1 MATDLKRITRGELIC
16 WQLRHRGQTLVIAEQ
31 GAQVLEYGRDGAP
44 PILWLS
50 EQAAYR
56 IGHGVRGGVPVCWPW
71 FGALERN
78 PDSVT
83 QQYSLHTPPAHGLVR
98 QQPWQLSEQHL
109 HAKQAQLVFRL
120 ADQADRQHLPPVTPT
135 LTITLS
141 DALSLSLGNH
151 NQGDRPVTVSQA
163 LHTYLAVADSRQ
175 ITVQGLAHTPY
186 VDALADWQTRQDS
199 DALQFDQET
208 DRLYLQLPSQL
219 QVEDPLRMRQIQLTC
234 RGSHSAVV
242 WNPWVDKSLQLSQ
255 FAPDAWQRMLCIET
269 ARVLDNVLTL
279 DPGEYHEMAV
289 EIMTN
294 T

>member
-151 NQGDRPVTVSQA
+151 NHGDRPVTVSQA

-219 QVEDPLRMRQIQLTC
+219 QVEDPLWQRQIQLTC
-234 RGSHSAVV
+234 RGSHSSVV